1 MTNEEF
7 SNEFDVLYN
16 SITSNQAP
24 GLDEYEKSVFLTKAQ
39 DEILKSYFDPTL
51 NKTQKGFDG
60 SERRQIDFSSLIRTD
75 NLSAEEDI
83 PSFDYRTNTKIVN
96 LPTDI
101 LYIINEVAQ
110 VTRNNKS
117 VHLIIEPL
125 SYKEY
130 NVLMSKPYKRP
141 TKNKAWRVITQGSE
155 AIQNM
160 AEIIIGPQDTL
171 SNYTIRYV
179 KRPQAIILDGVPDLE
194 GDVTLDDNKTGPQSC
209 ELDPILHPE
218 ILQRAVELAK
228 AAYSGTLENI
238 LAVGNTSQ
246 TDIGIGARSK

>member
-1 MTNEEF
+1 
-7 SNEFDVLYN
+7 
-16 SITSNQAP
+16 
-24 GLDEYEKSVFLTKAQ
+24 
-39 DEILKSYFDPTL
+39 
-51 NKTQKGFDG
+51 
-60 SERRQIDFSSLIRTD
+60 
-75 NLSAEEDI
+75 
-83 PSFDYRTNTKIVN
+83 
-96 LPTDI
+96 
-101 LYIINEVAQ
+101 
-110 VTRNNKS
+110 
-117 VHLIIEPL
+117 
-125 SYKEY
+125 
-130 NVLMSKPYKRP
+130 MSKPYKRP

-171 SNYTIRYV
+171 SSYIIRYV

-194 GDVTLDDNKTGPQSC
+194 GDVTLDNNKTGPQSC